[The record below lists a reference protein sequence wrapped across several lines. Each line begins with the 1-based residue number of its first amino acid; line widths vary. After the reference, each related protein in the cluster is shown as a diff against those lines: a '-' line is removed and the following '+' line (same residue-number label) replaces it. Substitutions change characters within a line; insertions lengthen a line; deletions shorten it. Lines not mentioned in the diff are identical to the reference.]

1 MRARSPKIKLSYVC
15 NTHNPAGRVMTEEE
29 LRGIAVDEGFYVF
42 VDELWEDILTATSK
56 EDHERGPG
64 PASRRSSPIS
74 RR

>member
-1 MRARSPKIKLSYVC
+1 
-15 NTHNPAGRVMTEEE
+15 MTEEE
-29 LRGIAVDEGFYVF
+29 LRGIAVDEGFNVF